1 VAPNSSLTKTG
12 TSDKVA
18 DLRFDE
24 KKVDGG
30 IGKIKAL
37 LDKGTTST
45 PRSHKLPLRAYGQGG
60 HPRRNSRP
68 LLAKG
73 GVCLAIA

>member
-1 VAPNSSLTKTG
+1 VFKKQTAGGAELLYYKTG
-12 TSDKVA
+12 TSNKVA

-24 KKVDGG
+24 KKSDGG

-45 PRSHKLPLRAYGQGG
+45 PLSHKLPLRAYGA
-60 HPRRNSRP
+60 RRP
-68 LLAKG
+68 PA
-73 GVCLAIA
+73 AQ